1 MDNAIASL
9 AVLKVNWDHFKKD
22 YIENFIPF
30 IATLIKKYNYG
41 VIDVNTACNNFKKE
55 FGLVIPYHP
64 MCTILARAQKRGLID
79 KSYGT
84 FKPNKNKAAK
94 FDFTRT
100 ADEQIRKQEKIIKEF
115 IDFAKREYSVELTK
129 EGADAAFIS
138 FLKDHDLDILFAS
151 HQSTVLPLINSS
163 NEKKFLI
170 YKFIKD
176 AHESEPQVFEFIV
189 DIAVGYIL
197 ASAILYDKFDKFAG
211 KLKKI
216 NFYFD
221 TRCIL
226 RLIGAEGKEKKDA
239 YMEFFKTLSEEKGN
253 LFLFQHTYEEM
264 MGILEDALRWVESS
278 RYDSSLASPVLRYFV
293 ENNYKSSDVERF
305 IINVDRVLE
314 ENKIIKVDAP
324 DPNKYKYYQIDE
336 KKLNDT
342 IVEIYKEQNSNFE
355 ESEKYAAIQ
364 RDVKSISSIYKLRK
378 GRKPKTIK
386 EAESIFVTTNRGL
399 SYANRKFEISE
410 IGDDHNIPACL
421 TDVFIGTL
429 VWLQSPTKVLP
440 LNEKKII
447 ADCYAALQPND
458 TLIKKFLNEVEKLKG
473 EKKISDDEHYLL
485 RTHRVAM
492 ELLEEKTMG
501 DSNNFTDKTSE
512 EILEEIREGIKREG
526 EKKYLK
532 EKEHHRE
539 TLLRLDTTK
548 MEKEGMEKNIEKRAE
563 KISAILGKI
572 LFVIFVLLFILGT
585 GAQLYPNFLSS
596 HYFVRGILI
605 FITVLLGLLSVANS
619 FNIKGLRGKIKIVI
633 KNKIIRW
640 LIGEN
645 TDKEKKQK
653 ETV

>member
-9 AVLKVNWDHFKKD
+9 AILKVNWDYLKKD

-41 VIDVNTACNNFKKE
+41 AIDVNTTCNNFKKE
-55 FGLVIPYHP
+55 FGLIIPYHP
-64 MCTILARAQKRGLID
+64 MCTILARAQKRGLIN
-79 KSYGT
+79 KSYGI
-84 FKPNKNKAAK
+84 FKPNKNKVAK

-151 HQSTVLPLINSS
+151 HQSTVLPPINSS

-216 NFYFD
+216 TFYFD

-314 ENKIIKVDAP
+314 ENKIIKVEAP
-324 DPNKYKYYQIDE
+324 DPNKYKYHQIDE
-336 KKLNDT
+336 DKLHAA
-342 IVEIYKEQNSNFE
+342 IVEAYKEQNPSFE
-355 ESEKYAAIQ
+355 ELEKRSAIQ
-364 RDVKSISSIYKLRK
+364 RDVKSIASIYRLRR

-386 EAESIFVTTNRGL
+386 EADSIFVTTNSGL
-399 SYANRKFEISE
+399 SYANRRFESSE
-410 IGDDHNIPACL
+410 IGEDHNIPACL
-421 TDVFIGTL
+421 TDIFIGTL
-429 VWLQSPTKVLP
+429 VWLQSPVKVLS

-447 ADCYAALQPND
+447 ADCYAALQPSD
-458 TLIKKFLNEVEKLKG
+458 MLIKKFLNEIGKLKS
-473 EKKISDDEHYLL
+473 EEKISDDEYYLL
-485 RTHRVAM
+485 RSHRVAM

-501 DSNNFTDKTSE
+501 DPNNFTDKTSE
-512 EILEEIREGIKREG
+512 EILEEIKKGIRKEG
-526 EKKYLK
+526 ERKYLK
-532 EKEHHRE
+532 EKEQHAE
-539 TLLRLDTTK
+539 TLLELDFTK
-548 MEKEGMEKNIEKRAE
+548 REKEDIKKTIDTKVEKVSTLLGRASL
-563 KISAILGKI
+563 IILI
-572 LFVIFVLLFILGT
+572 LLLILGT
-585 GAQLYPNFLSS
+585 AAQIFPNFLNNKPL
-596 HYFVRGILI
+596 FRVILI
-605 FITVLLGLLSVANS
+605 LTTVLLGLSV
-619 FNIKGLRGKIKIVI
+619 FNIKGLRDKIK
-633 KNKIIRW
+633 KIIKSKIIEY
-640 LIGEN
+640 LIGKDKN
-645 TDKEKKQK
+645 DKE
-653 ETV
+653 

>member
-9 AVLKVNWDHFKKD
+9 AVLKVNWDYLKKD

-41 VIDVNTACNNFKKE
+41 AIDVNTICNDFRKE

-79 KSYGT
+79 KSYDT
-84 FKPNKNKAAK
+84 FKPNKNKVAQ

-151 HQSTVLPLINSS
+151 HQSTVLPPIKPS

-197 ASAILYDKFDKFAG
+197 ASAILYDKFNKFAG
-211 KLKKI
+211 KLRKI

-239 YMEFFKTLSEEKGN
+239 YMEFFKTLLEEKGN
-253 LFLFQHTYEEM
+253 LFIFQHTYDEI
-264 MGILEDALRWVESS
+264 MGILEDALRRVGSPL
-278 RYDSSLASPVLRYFV
+278 YDPSLASPVLRYFV

-305 IINVDRVLE
+305 IVNADSVLQ

-336 KKLNDT
+336 EKLYGA
-342 IVEIYKEQNSNFE
+342 IVEIYKEQNPSFKE
-355 ESEKYAAIQ
+355 LEKRSAIQ
-364 RDVKSISSIYKLRK
+364 RDVKSIASIYKLRK

-386 EAESIFVTTNRGL
+386 EADSIFATTNSGL
-399 SYANRKFEISE
+399 SYANKRFESSE
-410 IGDDHNIPACL
+410 IGEDHNIPACL
-421 TDVFIGTL
+421 TDIFIGTL
-429 VWLQSPTKVLP
+429 IWLQSPAKVLS

-501 DSNNFTDKTSE
+501 DPNNFTDKTSE
-512 EILEEIREGIKREG
+512 EILEEIREGIKKEG
-526 EKKYLK
+526 EEKYLK
-532 EKEHHRE
+532 EKEHHGE
-539 TLLRLDTTK
+539 TLSKLDTTEK
-548 MEKEGMEKNIEKRAE
+548 EKEGIERNIEKRAE
-563 KISAILGKI
+563 KISAIFGKI
-572 LFVIFVLLFILGT
+572 LFVILVIIFILGT
-585 GAQLYPNFLSS
+585 AAQFFPDFLNNQRLLR
-596 HYFVRGILI
+596 VPLILI
-605 FITVLLGLLSVANS
+605 TFLFGLLSVATG
-619 FNIKGLRGKIKIVI
+619 FNIKGLRDKIKIVI
-633 KNKIIRW
+633 KNKIISW

-645 TDKEKKQK
+645 TDSKKKKK